1 MSWLNYLPPISTST
15 MAKETLIRT
24 PVHEVNAARYDSD
37 CQDALA
43 AHLDDLLDQAE
54 TAGWERS
61 RAASALMYLA
71 AKRLRVP

>member
-1 MSWLNYLPPISTST
+1 M
-15 MAKETLIRT
+15 MAKEPIIRSPSNEINT
-24 PVHEVNAARYDSD
+24 APYDND

-54 TAGWERS
+54 TAGWERN

-71 AKRLRVP
+71 AKRLRSPER